1 MPTKIELPPAK
12 SFEEIWAIIQETD
25 RLIKESAAEADR
37 RFKET
42 EKLMKENAAEAD
54 KRFKETEK
62 LMKENAAE
70 ADKRFKETEKLMKEN
85 AAEAD
90 KRFKETEKQL
100 KESSEWRKE
109 IEKLMKENDK
119 QLKENAAEADR
130 RFKET
135 DKLLKETGRQL
146 GDVHNRLGELVEH
159 IIVPNIL
166 EKVKPLGYK
175 FKYVRKRCEFTD
187 KNLRVIAEADIVLV
201 NGEYIMIIE
210 VKTVLKVKDVD
221 NHLKRLEKI
230 RRDAC
235 PPDESHKLI
244 GCVAGAVVDEAVK
257 RHAHKKG
264 LYVLE
269 QSGDTLKLDIP
280 EGFNPKIW

>member
-1 MPTKIELPPAK
+1 MPSKIQLPPAK

-25 RLIKESAAEADR
+25 RLMKEGAVESDR
-37 RFKET
+37 RFKEIA
-42 EKLMKENAAEAD
+42 EQMKESAAEAD
-54 KRFKETEK
+54 KRFKETDK
-62 LMKENAAE
+62 LLKENAAE
-70 ADKRFKETEKLMKEN
+70 ADRRFKEIAEQMAETDKLMKE
-85 AAEAD
+85 
-90 KRFKETEKQL
+90 
-100 KESSEWRKE
+100 S
-109 IEKLMKENDK
+109 
-119 QLKENAAEADR
+119 AAEADR

-166 EKVKPLGYK
+166 QKVKPLGYK
-175 FKYVRKRCEFTD
+175 FKYVRKRCEFMD
-187 KNLRVIAEADIVLV
+187 RNFRVIAEADIVLI

-221 NHLKRLEKI
+221 NHLERLGKI

-235 PPDESHKLI
+235 PPDESHRLI

-257 RHAHKKG
+257 KYAHKKG
-264 LYVLE
+264 FYVLE
-269 QSGDTLKLDIP
+269 QSGDTLKLDVP
-280 EGFNPKIW
+280 EGFNPKMW